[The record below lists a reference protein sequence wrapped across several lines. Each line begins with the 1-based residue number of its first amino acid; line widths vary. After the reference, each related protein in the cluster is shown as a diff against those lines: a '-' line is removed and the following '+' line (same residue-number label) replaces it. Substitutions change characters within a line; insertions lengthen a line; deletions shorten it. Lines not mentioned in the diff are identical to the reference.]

1 MDWAPDAGPDEGVER
16 IFTDRP
22 VMTQVLPRDKLVGV
36 LHSHILA
43 NYPDTIELN
52 YGREVT
58 PIDFDHEGGSSVYVA
73 VSDCSSDVL
82 HDMPSD
88 VAQKVAKHSLSLC
101 DVDDLQL
108 IRTEL
113 LVASDGTQRT
123 VATEMARL
131 DAEEHA
137 NMGPIERLKAGEP
150 FHIKRYE
157 DDNQRIYKTV
167 PFKVPEGWRKDLNYS
182 ARSKDGRVFW
192 DSLPANDSGE
202 QCAVLLLRKDDE
214 LAQMGC
220 DPAALRKVFDEV
232 LPQFSANL
240 DDDTVARVAE
250 KPPSFLPKFRYA
262 APRLNQVR

>member
-1 MDWAPDAGPDEGVER
+1 M
-16 IFTDRP
+16 
-22 VMTQVLPRDKLVGV
+22 
-36 LHSHILA
+36 
-43 NYPDTIELN
+43 
-52 YGREVT
+52 
-58 PIDFDHEGGSSVYVA
+58 
-73 VSDCSSDVL
+73 
-82 HDMPSD
+82 
-88 VAQKVAKHSLSLC
+88 
-101 DVDDLQL
+101 DDLEL
-108 IRTEL
+108 VRAEL

-131 DAEEHA
+131 DAEERS
-137 NMGPIERLKAGEP
+137 NMGPLERLRAGEP
-150 FHIKRYE
+150 FRIRRYE

-192 DSLPANDSGE
+192 DSLPANGSGE

-262 APRLNQVR
+262 APRLNQVRGKEMEDGALSSLLLTMNRTPCDLIGRRTGR